1 MIVHVLM
8 LDGPLFSSVTG
19 KLANSCT
26 HTLQCHMDVFKVL
39 LECSFCLQKEAE
51 RRQGEGRGSDTR
63 EDGEKHEKE
72 GGKNK

>member
-39 LECSFCLQKEAE
+39 HERIFCLQIRQNDGKGRAE
-51 RRQGEGRGSDTR
+51 GVIQ
-63 EDGEKHEKE
+63 EDEEKCEKE